1 MEQGMTF
8 ATCAAWHKS
17 AASFPEGLE
26 SGTGRLKKPDTQ
38 RSPAVTPAG
47 EDIMFAM
54 SVLLMLVLGVW
65 LAVATI
71 GLVFKLTFGLI
82 GVLFSLVGA
91 VLGVVLG
98 GIALL
103 VAAPLVAL
111 ALLPLCL
118 PVIVLAAIVWAIVRI
133 ARGPAQQAPVNAR

>member
-1 MEQGMTF
+1 
-8 ATCAAWHKS
+8 
-17 AASFPEGLE
+17 
-26 SGTGRLKKPDTQ
+26 
-38 RSPAVTPAG
+38 
-47 EDIMFAM
+47 MFAM

-82 GVLFSLVGA
+82 GVLFSLIGA
-91 VLGVVLG
+91 VLGVVFG

-103 VAAPLVAL
+103 IVAPFVAL

-118 PVIVLAAIVWAIVRI
+118 PVIVLVAVVWAIVRI
-133 ARGPAQQAPVNAR
+133 TRGPAPTVPVNAH